1 MLKSCGHHFFDV
13 KIILIKKKNSLKQIK
28 YKNQLIFQALIFF
41 LRHRGELESQ
51 LVNSLQNC
59 QIAWCEF

>member
-1 MLKSCGHHFFDV
+1 MLKSCGHHFFNV

-41 LRHRGELESQ
+41 LRHRGELDR
-51 LVNSLQNC
+51 N
-59 QIAWCEF
+59 